1 MPTEENSVSDRPD
14 DAMDDSVERISV
26 AEEKAVVEKRD
37 VERIGARIQLRTHEE
52 EVPISETLRRERV
65 EVERVAVDEVFDE
78 PPTPRE
84 EEGALIVPV
93 VEEVLVKR
101 YRVVEELRV
110 TSRAEIVEAGE
121 TVTLRR
127 QEAIVDEEPAT
138 PIQRGEPDAE

>member
-1 MPTEENSVSDRPD
+1 MPTD
-14 DAMDDSVERISV
+14 DDSASDGSDDTTGVSAERISIV
-26 AEEKAVVEKRD
+26 EEKAVVEKRD

-110 TSRAEIVEAGE
+110 TSRAETVEAGE

-127 QEAIVDEEPAT
+127 QEAIVDDEPAAPT
-138 PIQRGEPDAE
+138 QRGEPDAE